1 MKTNLII
8 KTCLTTTVAFAL
20 VFTSC
25 RKKEMEDNEQTEL
38 LSTQADDSQSQAAT
52 TDEAYSDADNSICAA
67 RSIAGDPTINQNV
80 NTNTISWPCDATV
93 DSSQMQQGI
102 ILLTFN
108 GSGCSGR
115 VRTGQMK
122 FQLANYSTGARWRDV
137 NAQLTINFI
146 NYKVNRNGK
155 NITVNGTHNLVN
167 VSGGLISELS
177 SEKPTIV
184 RTVTSNDMN
193 VTFDDNTTRQWSVAK
208 RRTWEYNS
216 GNTKLTISGE
226 GSVNSLNSV
235 CAWGTNRKGKSFTTQ
250 ITSPVVCLKN
260 CGWGKPVSGTK
271 IHTVE
276 DRTAT
281 VTLGT
286 NSNGDVDPGNC
297 PSNFKVEWTGRKGK
311 QREHIG
317 TYR

>member
-1 MKTNLII
+1 MKTNLIF
-8 KTCLTTTVAFAL
+8 KTCLTTTVALAL

-25 RKKEMEDNEQTEL
+25 RKREMEDNEQSES
-38 LSTQADDSQSQAAT
+38 LSIQADDSQSQAAT
-52 TDEAYSDADNSICAA
+52 TDEAYSDADNSMCAS
-67 RSIAGDPTINQNV
+67 RSIAGDPTVNQTA
-80 NTNTISWPCDATV
+80 NTTTFTWPCDANV
-93 DSSQMQQGI
+93 DSSQIQQGI
-102 ILLTFN
+102 IVLTFN

-122 FQLANYSTGARWRDV
+122 FTLANYANGVRWRDV

-146 NYKVNRNGK
+146 GYKVTRNGK
-155 NITVNGTHNLVN
+155 NIIVNGTHNLVN
-167 VSGGLISELS
+167 VSGGLISELGA
-177 SEKPTIV
+177 EKTSIV
-184 RTVTSNDMN
+184 RTVTSNNMN
-193 VTFDDNTTRQWSVAK
+193 VTFDDNTTRQWSIAK
-208 RRTWEYNS
+208 RRTWEYNG

-226 GSVNSLNSV
+226 GSVNSLNNV

-271 IHTVE
+271 IHNIE
-276 DRTAT
+276 DKSAT

-286 NSNGDVDPGNC
+286 NSNGDVDSGNC
-297 PSNFKVEWTGRKGK
+297 PNNFKVEWTGRKGK
-311 QREHIG
+311 QHQHIG